1 VFFGETLN
9 RTSPNVLIMAEVMK
23 FHGGTIELKDN
34 EVVVTLTEPK
44 TGFTDAFLRKIL
56 ARKED

>member
-1 VFFGETLN
+1 
-9 RTSPNVLIMAEVMK
+9 MAEVMK